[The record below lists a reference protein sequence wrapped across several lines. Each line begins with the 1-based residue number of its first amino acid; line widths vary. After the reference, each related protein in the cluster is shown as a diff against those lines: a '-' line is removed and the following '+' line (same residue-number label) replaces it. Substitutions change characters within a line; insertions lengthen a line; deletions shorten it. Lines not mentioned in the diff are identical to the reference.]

1 MQVWEIDGEYAS
13 VFDTYITDEIRG
25 SFEDNYAIALGYL
38 REDIYSYDEVVGS
51 ALLDGVGFEE
61 CPDYELPLN
70 GSISKAA
77 SMNLAAIPA
86 PYAASASVNIT
97 HVRNQQCDYA
107 DKHWLCRAACVAMMV
122 NYRNGDSLTTKDVW
136 RAMKTSSNP
145 DPGDDIATVKGAFD
159 KYDYSYNVYSKSISA
174 SEVLGALSLDKPV
187 YIEINGN
194 KTSDGS
200 AVCHA
205 VVICG
210 ISIDNATSTLANIT
224 YTVDDPTSGSNLSY
238 IIKASPSEKVNN
250 ISYTPSGYKYTSIQ
264 RTIYWFWEGY
274 FENKTFLIICLT
286 ILLVGCTIAN
296 NESVSQNVNPETVQS
311 TDAIINNDTA
321 EDSAEIPA
329 NSVFPPE
336 GIIAPITTF
345 NTPDSEIAVG
355 SYAERFELDG
365 VEYIESEWGYFGF
378 VIDECRN
385 VVLDESRYEENNKVI
400 DALNE
405 LFSLEY
411 VGISHLNEHLFRY
424 GNDILAIANN
434 PEGMQNYIYFKDL
447 DYDESQFYYAYIY
460 EPNDQTNT
468 E

>member
-1 MQVWEIDGEYAS
+1 MVTNIPQYKELYIDFGR
-13 VFDTYITDEIRG
+13 VT
-25 SFEDNYAIALGYL
+25 L
-38 REDIYSYDEVVGS
+38 
-51 ALLDGVGFEE
+51 
-61 CPDYELPLN
+61 
-70 GSISKAA
+70 K
-77 SMNLAAIPA
+77 
-86 PYAASASVNIT
+86 
-97 HVRNQQCDYA
+97 
-107 DKHWLCRAACVAMMV
+107 
-122 NYRNGDSLTTKDVW
+122 TK
-136 RAMKTSSNP
+136 
-145 DPGDDIATVKGAFD
+145 
-159 KYDYSYNVYSKSISA
+159 
-174 SEVLGALSLDKPV
+174 L
-187 YIEINGN
+187 
-194 KTSDGS
+194 
-200 AVCHA
+200 
-205 VVICG
+205 
-210 ISIDNATSTLANIT
+210 
-224 YTVDDPTSGSNLSY
+224 
-238 IIKASPSEKVNN
+238 
-250 ISYTPSGYKYTSIQ
+250 
-264 RTIYWFWEGY
+264 
-274 FENKTFLIICLT
+274 FLIICLT